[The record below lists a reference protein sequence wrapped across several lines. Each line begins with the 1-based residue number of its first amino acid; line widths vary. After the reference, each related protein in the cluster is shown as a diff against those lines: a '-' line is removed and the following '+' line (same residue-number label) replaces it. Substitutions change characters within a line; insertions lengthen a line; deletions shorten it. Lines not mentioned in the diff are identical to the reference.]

1 MAFPTPVPGL
11 VVRYSFLWSHEA
23 RAGAEEGRKDR
34 PCAVLLTMRTQR
46 GRDVVTVLPITHS
59 PPDDPA
65 LAVEIPL
72 ATKRRLGLDGE
83 RSWIILSEANR
94 FFWPGPDLRPIP
106 GGDPDAVAY
115 GQLPEALYDIVREKW
130 LEAFDKGR
138 AGQIARSE

>member
-23 RAGAEEGRKDR
+23 RNGAEEGSKDR
-34 PCAVLLTMRTQR
+34 PCAVLLTMRTQK
-46 GRDVVTVLPITHS
+46 GRDVVTVLPVTHS
-59 PPDDPA
+59 APEYPA
-65 LAVEIPL
+65 LAVEIPP
-72 ATKRRLGLDGE
+72 ATKKRLGLDGE

-106 GGDPDAVAY
+106 GGEPDAVAY

-130 LEAFDKGR
+130 LEAYDRGR
-138 AGQIARSE
+138 AGKIARSE